1 MKTRSQTIRAIIE
14 TNIDFDAASLAWN
27 ENKNKLGN
35 GCYEYKKNAFGDK
48 NTALSVI
55 LPPRKRRKVIS
66 N

>member
-35 GCYEYKKNAFGDK
+35 GCYAYKKNAFGDK